1 MEKRERVERR
11 QRQREVG
18 RKGRRSKWGENM
30 QGGRRGG
37 RKRGNNKIRWGGQVM
52 QHFDGMSSKST
63 VSMTAHAG
71 LYDCARVR
79 ETSLLPL

>member
-37 RKRGNNKIRWGGQVM
+37 RKRGNNKIRWGGTGYATFRRHVIKVNRVN
-52 QHFDGMSSKST
+52 DST
-63 VSMTAHAG
+63 
-71 LYDCARVR
+71 CR
-79 ETSLLPL
+79 PL